1 MPKTLDQLIQDKITA
16 ITKEAAYVNWLSSIK
31 TVAEDDIVILNNS
44 FIYRDVSTSKND
56 KYLAFTLYGDRKI
69 KEYYVVSE
77 QSINLNFKHV
87 SNRTP
92 IPKTKLSDAIKIE
105 KKTLGN
111 LLYVLIGVI
120 EDNIEIE
127 QELNSSVIKKIVLN
141 PSLKKIKI
149 VGDEVHINDT
159 VDEDSIWSEIQKYY
173 NSDSGFISTE
183 EQLKI
188 SVGSAIDILES
199 QSYSLLKVP
208 EKIKKGQKNVTESL
222 AEMLDIQIK
231 EYQAALAKCKGDP
244 TTDKNAFNEVLRIA
258 YNYSSDALTFVRL
271 IVSVC
276 DLKPLA
282 LWMTIEE
289 HYRLSESFKNLP
301 WLRSKRK
308 PSLKN
313 YKGIIGGARNSA
325 FHNLFPFKRSIDI
338 QIPDK
343 SLMQITL
350 RTFSEYTK
358 KKENQLRFQD
368 KELVDVLTEFTRT
381 NEHKIS
387 PSFWQKNL
395 EVLIAT
401 KVLFEQTANSLKQLY
416 KS

>member
-1 MPKTLDQLIQDKITA
+1 MPKTLDQLIQDKIIA
-16 ITKEAAYVNWLSSIK
+16 ITKEAAYVNWLASIK

-44 FIYRDVSTSKND
+44 FIYRDVSTSKSD
-56 KYLAFTLYGDRKI
+56 KYLAFTLYADKRI
-69 KEYYVVSE
+69 KEYFVVGE
-77 QSINLNFKHV
+77 QSINLDFKHI
-87 SNRTP
+87 SNR
-92 IPKTKLSDAIKIE
+92 IPLSKVKLADAIKAE
-105 KKTLGN
+105 KKTLGK

-127 QELNSSVIKKIVLN
+127 YELSSSVIKKLVLN
-141 PSLKKIKI
+141 PSLAKIKI
-149 VGDEVHINDT
+149 IGDEVHINDT
-159 VDEDSIWSEIQKYY
+159 IDEDSIWAEIQKHY
-173 NSDSGFISTE
+173 NTNPGFTSTE
-183 EQLKI
+183 EHLKI
-188 SVGSAIDILES
+188 AVGTAIDTLES
-199 QSYSLLKVP
+199 QSYSLLKIP
-208 EKIKKGQKNVTESL
+208 DKIKRGQKNVTEAL

-231 EYQAALAKCKGDP
+231 EYKAALVKCKGDP

-289 HYRLSESFKNLP
+289 HYRLSESFKKLP

-395 EVLIAT
+395 EVLAAT
-401 KVLFEQTANSLKQLY
+401 KVLFEQTAISLKQLY